1 MGISEINYDIQ
12 FEPLFS
18 NFTFK
23 GIEILQFTTT
33 PSNKFILNCAE
44 IKIQKCYI
52 LSKSKTV
59 DTKFKLDAKK
69 ETLTISTKQKI
80 SGKLKLCIE
89 FTGILND
96 RLLGFY
102 RSKYTDP
109 NGKTKYMATTQFEAA
124 DARRAFPC
132 WDEPATKAT
141 FDVSLLVEKNYMA
154 VSNMPIKKKQSFGPK
169 IIYEFERTPIMSTY
183 LLYLGVGEFEYIED
197 KLRNIQIRVITTKGN
212 KNKAKLSLELT
223 KKFLGEYE
231 KYFGIKYP
239 LPKLDMLAIPDFA
252 AGAMENWGAITFRE
266 TILLYDPKT
275 SSTKTKQFIAEV
287 ISHELAHQW
296 FGNLVTM

>member
-23 GIEILQFTTT
+23 GIEILQFTTA
-33 PSNKFILNCAE
+33 PSNKFVLNCAE

-141 FDVSLLVEKNYMA
+141 FDVSLLVDKNSMA
-154 VSNMPIKKKQSFGPK
+154 VSNMPIKKKQNFY
-169 IIYEFERTPIMSTY
+169 II
-183 LLYLGVGEFEYIED
+183 
-197 KLRNIQIRVITTKGN
+197 K
-212 KNKAKLSLELT
+212 
-223 KKFLGEYE
+223 
-231 KYFGIKYP
+231 
-239 LPKLDMLAIPDFA
+239 
-252 AGAMENWGAITFRE
+252 
-266 TILLYDPKT
+266 
-275 SSTKTKQFIAEV
+275 
-287 ISHELAHQW
+287 
-296 FGNLVTM
+296 